1 MKTTIKTADGKEL
14 PAVQLEQKQ
23 VTNAVGE
30 TVTITRSFVPMP
42 AEMQAALNSLPEDER
57 HEAMM
62 QYMVDQGAIE
72 ADVAEMYDLDPTL
85 PEGWVTFEEAVR
97 RVNAGEYPELDKALL
112 LTANQPATLGRQARM
127 IICEDLQNDRP
138 LTRQDTFDV
147 QEICSGLRHKSNR
160 NRRRAIEKAHQKLQ
174 KKGRLV

>member
-14 PAVQLEQKQ
+14 TAVQLEQKQ

-62 QYMVDQGAIE
+62 QYMVDQGAID
-72 ADVAEMYDLDPTL
+72 ADVAELYDLDPV
-85 PEGWVTFEEAVR
+85 PEGWVPFEEAVR
-97 RVNAGEYPELDKALL
+97 SVNAGEYPELSKAVGI
-112 LTANQPATLGRQARM
+112 TAGQPTTLGRKARM
-127 IICEDLQNDRP
+127 IVGDELQGDRP

-147 QEICSGLRHKSNR
+147 QEICNGLRQKSDR
-160 NRRRAIEKAHQKLQ
+160 NRRRAIKKAYNKLQ
-174 KKGRLV
+174 KKGRLK

>member
-14 PAVQLEQKQ
+14 PAVQLEKKQ

-62 QYMVDQGAIE
+62 QYMVDQGAID
-72 ADVAEMYDLDPTL
+72 ADVAELYDLDPV
-85 PEGWVTFEEAVR
+85 PEVF
-97 RVNAGEYPELDKALL
+97 N
-112 LTANQPATLGRQARM
+112 
-127 IICEDLQNDRP
+127 LQGDRS

-174 KKGRLV
+174 KKGRLK